1 MSMSELSLYF
11 HIPYC
16 KMKCFYCDFNSYSNK
31 HDTLDEYLV
40 SIEKEID
47 LYAHL
52 HGSSI
57 RTIFFGGGTPSI
69 IESRCIR
76 KIIDKCNSVFDTRG
90 CTEISI
96 EANPESLTEQKLYD
110 YRNMGINRLSIGL
123 QAWQDRLLKKIGRIH
138 TLEKF
143 IYAFS
148 KAREASFDNI
158 NVDLIFSLPE
168 QSVANWVETLLNVVD
183 LSPEH
188 VSCYGLKIE
197 EGTRFHKALK
207 EGEIQVPNDE
217 TDREMYYYAQESLNK
232 FGYNQYEISNFA
244 KPGYECVHNMAYW
257 TFKEYI
263 GFGAGAHSF
272 FDNKRVE
279 NENIIEKYIS
289 QINKGN
295 FAYSEKHN
303 LSKKNQMTDY
313 IITGLRL
320 IKGIDKKKFYEKFDM
335 SINDLYTLNVTEY
348 IKMGLLDDDEDN
360 VKFTPKGLD
369 LSNLVLTEFV

>member
-1 MSMSELSLYF
+1 
-11 HIPYC
+11 
-16 KMKCFYCDFNSYSNK
+16 MKCFYCDFNSYANK
-31 HDTLDEYLV
+31 HDTMDEYLASV
-40 SIEKEID
+40 EKEID
-47 LYAHL
+47 LYASL
-52 HGSSI
+52 HGSSV

-69 IESRCIR
+69 TESRNIR
-76 KIIDKCNSVFDTRG
+76 RILDKCNAVFDTRG

-148 KAREASFDNI
+148 KAREAGFNNI

-168 QSVANWVETLLNVVD
+168 QSITNWTETILNVID

-197 EGTRFHKALK
+197 EGTKFHEALK
-207 EGEIQVPNDE
+207 EGKIQLTDDE
-217 TDREMYYYAQESLNK
+217 TDREMYYQAQECLNK
-232 FGYNQYEISNFA
+232 FGYSQYEISNFA

-279 NENIIEKYIS
+279 NENSIEKYIS
-289 QINKGN
+289 QINRGN
-295 FAYSEKHN
+295 FAYSGKYN
-303 LSKKNQMTDY
+303 LSQKDQMTDY

-320 IKGIDKKKFYEKFDM
+320 IKGIDKKKFYEKFGM
-335 SINDLYTLNVTEY
+335 SINVLYTSNVMEY
-348 IKMGLLDDDEDN
+348 IKMGLLSDTEDN
-360 VKFTPKGLD
+360 VKFTPKGFD
-369 LSNLVLTEFV
+369 LSNFVLTEFV

>member
-1 MSMSELSLYF
+1 MRELSLYF

-16 KMKCFYCDFNSYSNK
+16 KNKCFYCDFNSYANK
-31 HDTLDEYLV
+31 NDTIDEYFISL
-40 SIEKEID
+40 EKEID
-47 LYAHL
+47 LYSHL

-69 IESRCIR
+69 VESRSIR
-76 KIIDKCNSVFDTRG
+76 RILDKCNAVFDTRG

-96 EANPESLTEQKLYD
+96 EANPESLTENKLYD

-148 KAREASFDNI
+148 KARDAGFENI
-158 NVDLIFSLPE
+158 NIDLIFSLPE
-168 QSVANWVETLLNVVD
+168 QSIANWVETLLNVID
-183 LSPEH
+183 LGPEH
-188 VSCYGLKIE
+188 VSCYSLKVE
-197 EGTRFHKALK
+197 EGTKFHNALK
-207 EGEIQVPNDE
+207 QGEIKIPNDE
-217 TDREMYYYAQESLNK
+217 TDREMYYQAQESLNK

-289 QINKGN
+289 KINRGD
-295 FAYSEKHN
+295 FAYSEKYN
-303 LSKKNQMTDY
+303 LSKQDQMADY

-320 IKGIDKKKFYEKFDM
+320 IKGIDKKKFYEKFGM
-335 SINDLYTLNVTEY
+335 SINELYTSNVMEY
-348 IKMGLLDDDEDN
+348 IKMGLLDDNEEN